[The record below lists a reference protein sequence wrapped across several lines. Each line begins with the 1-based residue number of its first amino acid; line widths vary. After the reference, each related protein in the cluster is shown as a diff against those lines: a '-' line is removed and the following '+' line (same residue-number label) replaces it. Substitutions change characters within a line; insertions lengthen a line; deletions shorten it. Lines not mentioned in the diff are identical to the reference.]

1 MFEHDSVSA
10 FGLRQPTNKF
20 LSLKP
25 RIIPNT
31 HFSLAIHH
39 NNLTKV
45 QLGQGPC
52 DRVMPF

>member
-31 HFSLAIHH
+31 HFSLAIH
-39 NNLTKV
+39 LTKV